1 MSLSQYP
8 LGTIPI
14 DEKLLQFLHAI
25 DSARIAWKTAVNQ
38 INAACDDVWLARMWE
53 VEKLEGQYRTCQDQ
67 LFFYLKQL
75 VHL

>member
-1 MSLSQYP
+1 MPSSQYT

-14 DEKLLQFLHAI
+14 DEKLLQLLHAI
-25 DSARIAWKTAVNQ
+25 DSARIAWKTTVHQ

-53 VEKLEGQYRTCQDQ
+53 VEKLEGHYRACQDQ

-75 VHL
+75 VHI